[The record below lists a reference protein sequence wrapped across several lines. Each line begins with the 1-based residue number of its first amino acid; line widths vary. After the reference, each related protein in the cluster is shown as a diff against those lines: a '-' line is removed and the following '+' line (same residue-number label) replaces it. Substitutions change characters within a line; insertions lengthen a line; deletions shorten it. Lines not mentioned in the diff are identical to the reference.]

1 LGFKGYF
8 SVFHFWKKKKHIM
21 KHITL
26 LLFFFITIN
35 VFSQENNIKHIV
47 AKGESVYQIAKK
59 YNVKQDDI
67 FRLNPESKNKL
78 KLNSVLLIPKAEVV
92 LDKKATTI
100 THEVLP
106 KQTLYGISKQYKVSI
121 DDIKKAN
128 PIIEK
133 EGLEI
138 GLQLIIPVDK
148 NYKPEKVIVSEPSK
162 PIKNIEPEKQTII
175 SDEEEMTHLVLAKET
190 KYGISKKY
198 GVSISELEKLNP
210 EIVKELPIG
219 FHLLIKK
226 GIKKETVVAE
236 APVIKEIKNKLES
249 KKKEEVKPQIEEES
263 DEETEEA
270 TAATPQIRILE
281 IIPHKDEEE
290 VAAKP
295 LSTEGMSKAELLI
308 ATASENIGVR
318 YRSGGTS
325 KEGFDCSGLM
335 INTFSTYDI
344 KLPRSSSEMARFG
357 SNVNES
363 EAQKG
368 DLIFFATMGKGR
380 VSHVGM
386 VVEVV
391 GDEIKFIH
399 SSTSAGVIISSNKEA
414 YYAKRFVKI
423 NRVLE

>member
-1 LGFKGYF
+1 
-8 SVFHFWKKKKHIM
+8 M
-21 KHITL
+21 KYITVA
-26 LLFFFITIN
+26 LFFFITIN
-35 VFSQENNIKHIV
+35 VFSQGNNIKHIV
-47 AKGESVYQIAKK
+47 AKGESIYQIAKK

-67 FRLNPESKNKL
+67 FKLNPESKNKI
-78 KLNSVLLIPKAEVV
+78 KLNSVLLIPNPEVI
-92 LDKKATTI
+92 LDKKAATI

-106 KQTLYGISKQYKVSI
+106 KQTLYGISKQYKVTI

-148 NYKPEKVIVSEPSK
+148 NYKPEKVVVAEPSK
-162 PIKNIEPEKQTII
+162 PIKNIEPEKQVSI
-175 SDEEEMTHLVLAKET
+175 SDEEEITHLVLAKET

-210 EIVKELPIG
+210 EIVRELPIG
-219 FHLLIKK
+219 FQLLIKN
-226 GIKKETVVAE
+226 GFKKEPIIAE
-236 APVIKEIKNKLES
+236 VPVIKET
-249 KKKEEVKPQIEEES
+249 KKKKEIKKQEEVKPQIEEES
-263 DEETEEA
+263 EEETEEK
-270 TAATPQIRILE
+270 TEVTPQIRILE
-281 IIPHKDEEE
+281 IIPHKDDEE
-290 VAAKP
+290 VTAKP
-295 LSTEGMSKAELLI
+295 LSIEGMTKAEFLI
-308 ATASENIGVR
+308 TTASENIGVR

-335 INTFSTYDI
+335 INTFSAYDI

-357 SNVNES
+357 SNVNAS

-386 VVEVV
+386 ITEII

>member
-1 LGFKGYF
+1 
-8 SVFHFWKKKKHIM
+8 M
-21 KHITL
+21 KHITV

-59 YNVKQDDI
+59 YDVKQDDI
-67 FRLNPESKNKL
+67 FKLNPESKKKL
-78 KLNSVLLIPKAEVV
+78 KLNSVLLIPKQEAV
-92 LDKKATTI
+92 LDKKPITI

-138 GLQLIIPVDK
+138 GLKLIIPVDK
-148 NYKPEKVIVSEPSK
+148 NYKPEEIIVSESLK
-162 PIKNIEPEKQTII
+162 PTKKIEPESQEII
-175 SDEEEMTHLVLAKET
+175 SDQEEITHVVLAKET

-198 GVSISELEKLNP
+198 GVTISELEKLNP
-210 EIVKELPIG
+210 EIVRELPIG
-219 FHLLIKK
+219 FTLLIKK
-226 GIKKETVVAE
+226 GIKKETAIAE
-236 APVIKEIKNKLES
+236 VPVTKETKNKIEN

-263 DEETEEA
+263 DDEIEEDTK
-270 TAATPQIRILE
+270 ATPQIRILE
-281 IIPHKDEEE
+281 IIPHNDE
-290 VAAKP
+290 VVVAKP
-295 LSTEGMSKAELLI
+295 LSTEGMTKAELLI
-308 ATASENIGVR
+308 AKASENIGVR

-325 KEGFDCSGLM
+325 KDGFDCSGLM

-344 KLPRSSSEMARFG
+344 KLPRSSNEMSRFG
-357 SNVNES
+357 NYVNVS
-363 EAQKG
+363 DAQKG
-368 DLIFFATMGKGR
+368 DLIFFTTNGR
-380 VSHVGM
+380 GSVNHVGM
-386 VVEVV
+386 ITEVID
-391 GDEIKFIH
+391 GEIKFIH
-399 SSTSAGVIISSNKEA
+399 SSVHAGVIISSNKEA

>member
-1 LGFKGYF
+1 
-8 SVFHFWKKKKHIM
+8 M

-26 LLFFFITIN
+26 LLIFFMTIN

-47 AKGESVYQIAKK
+47 AKGESIYQIAKQ
-59 YNVKQDDI
+59 YNVKQADI
-67 FRLNPESKNKL
+67 LKLNPESKNKL
-78 KLNSVLLIPKAEVV
+78 KLNSVLVIPKPEVI
-92 LDKKATTI
+92 LDKKTIII

-138 GLQLIIPVDK
+138 GLKLIIPVDK
-148 NYKPEKVIVSEPSK
+148 NYKLEKVMVSEPSK
-162 PIKNIEPEKQTII
+162 PIKIIEPEKQTII
-175 SDEEEMTHLVLAKET
+175 SDNKEITHLVLAKET

-198 GVSISELEKLNP
+198 GISISELEKLNP

-219 FHLLIKK
+219 FHLLVKK
-226 GIKKETVVAE
+226 GIKKETVIAE
-236 APVIKEIKNKLES
+236 VPIIKETKKNVEIKKQED
-249 KKKEEVKPQIEEES
+249 VKPQIEEES
-263 DEETEEA
+263 DEESEEK
-270 TAATPQIRILE
+270 TVVTSQIKILE

-290 VAAKP
+290 AVAKP
-295 LSTEGMSKAELLI
+295 LSEEGMTKAELLI
-308 ATASENIGVR
+308 AKASENIGVR

-325 KEGFDCSGLM
+325 KDGFDCSGLM

-344 KLPRSSSEMARFG
+344 KLPRSSNEMSRFG
-357 SNVNES
+357 NNVNAP

-368 DLIFFATMGKGR
+368 DLIFFTTNGR
-380 VSHVGM
+380 GSVNHVGM
-386 VVEVV
+386 ITEVID
-391 GDEIKFIH
+391 DEIKFIH
-399 SSTSAGVIISSNKEA
+399 SSVHAGVIISSNKEP

-423 NRVLE
+423 NRILE

>member
-1 LGFKGYF
+1 
-8 SVFHFWKKKKHIM
+8 M
-21 KHITL
+21 KHITV

-67 FRLNPESKNKL
+67 FKLNPESKKKL
-78 KLNSVLLIPKAEVV
+78 KLNSVLLIPKQEAV
-92 LDKKATTI
+92 LDKKPITI

-138 GLQLIIPVDK
+138 GLKLIIPVDK
-148 NYKPEKVIVSEPSK
+148 NYKPEEIIVSESLK
-162 PIKNIEPEKQTII
+162 PTKKIEPESQEII
-175 SDEEEMTHLVLAKET
+175 SDQEEITHVVLAKET

-198 GVSISELEKLNP
+198 GVTISELEKLNP
-210 EIVKELPIG
+210 EIVRELPIG
-219 FHLLIKK
+219 FTLLIKK
-226 GIKKETVVAE
+226 GIKKETAIAE
-236 APVIKEIKNKLES
+236 VPVTKETKNKIEN

-263 DEETEEA
+263 DDEIEEDTK
-270 TAATPQIRILE
+270 ATPQIRILE
-281 IIPHKDEEE
+281 IIPHNDE
-290 VAAKP
+290 VVVAKP
-295 LSTEGMSKAELLI
+295 LSTEGMTKAELLI
-308 ATASENIGVR
+308 AKASENIGVR

-325 KEGFDCSGLM
+325 KDGFDCSGLM

-344 KLPRSSSEMARFG
+344 KLPRSSNEMSRFG
-357 SNVNES
+357 NYVNVS
-363 EAQKG
+363 DAQKG
-368 DLIFFATMGKGR
+368 DLIFFTTNGR
-380 VSHVGM
+380 GSVNHVGM
-386 VVEVV
+386 ITEVID
-391 GDEIKFIH
+391 GEIKFIH
-399 SSTSAGVIISSNKEA
+399 SSVHAGVIISSNKEA

>member
-1 LGFKGYF
+1 
-8 SVFHFWKKKKHIM
+8 M

-26 LLFFFITIN
+26 LLFFITTH
-35 VFSQENNIKHIV
+35 VFSQENNLKHIV

-67 FRLNPESKNKL
+67 FRLNPESKSKL
-78 KLNSVLLIPKAEVV
+78 KLNSVLLIPKVEVI
-92 LDKKATTI
+92 LDKKMTTI

-121 DDIKKAN
+121 DEIKKAN
-128 PIIEK
+128 PTIEK

-138 GLQLIIPVDK
+138 GLKLIIPVDK

-162 PIKNIEPEKQTII
+162 PLKNVEPEKQTII
-175 SDEEEMTHLVLAKET
+175 SDEEEISHLVLAKET

-210 EIVKELPIG
+210 EIVRELPVG

-226 GIKKETVVAE
+226 GAKKETVIAE
-236 APVIKEIKNKLES
+236 VPVIKETKSKVEINKQ
-249 KKKEEVKPQIEEES
+249 KDIKPQIEEEN
-263 DEETEEA
+263 EEEVA
-270 TAATPQIRILE
+270 VTPQIRILE
-281 IIPHKDEEE
+281 IIPHKDDEE
-290 VAAKP
+290 VVAKP
-295 LSTEGMSKAELLI
+295 LSAENMTKAELLI
-308 ATASENIGVR
+308 AKASENIGVR

-325 KEGFDCSGLM
+325 KDGFDCSGLM
-335 INTFSTYDI
+335 INAFSTYDI
-344 KLPRSSSEMARFG
+344 KLPRSSNEMSRFG
-357 SNVNES
+357 NNVNTS

-368 DLIFFATMGKGR
+368 DLIFFSTNGR
-380 VSHVGM
+380 GTVNHVGM
-386 VVEVV
+386 ITEVID
-391 GDEIKFIH
+391 DEIKFIH
-399 SSTSAGVIISSNKEA
+399 SSVHAGVIISSNKEA

>member
-1 LGFKGYF
+1 
-8 SVFHFWKKKKHIM
+8 M

-26 LLFFFITIN
+26 LLFFITIN

-47 AKGESVYQIAKK
+47 AKGESIYQIAKK

-67 FRLNPESKNKL
+67 FRLNPDSKSKL
-78 KLNSVLLIPKAEVV
+78 KLNSVLLIPKAETV
-92 LDKKATTI
+92 LDKKETTI

-138 GLQLIIPVDK
+138 GLQLIITVDK
-148 NYKPEKVIVSEPSK
+148 NYKPEKVLVAESSK
-162 PIKNIEPEKQTII
+162 PIKNIEPEKQKII
-175 SDEEEMTHLVLAKET
+175 SDEEEISHLVLAKET

-198 GVSISELEKLNP
+198 GVTISELEKLNP
-210 EIVKELPIG
+210 EIVRELPIG
-219 FHLLIKK
+219 FNLLIKN
-226 GIKKETVVAE
+226 GIKKETVIIEV
-236 APVIKEIKNKLES
+236 PVIKEIK
-249 KKKEEVKPQIEEES
+249 KKIEIKEKEDVKPQIEEES
-263 DEETEEA
+263 DEEIEEKKEA
-270 TAATPQIRILE
+270 TSQIKILE
-281 IIPHKDEEE
+281 IIPHKDDE
-290 VAAKP
+290 VVTAKP
-295 LSTEGMSKAELLI
+295 LSTEGMTKAELLI

-357 SNVNES
+357 SNVNAS

-399 SSTSAGVIISSNKEA
+399 SSTSSGVIVSSNKEV